1 MGDRVRI
8 VVTAETEELGLAGKI
23 GDVRGQTRP
32 SSSQVTLRRHNPGA
46 TMSIGDKSFVRTAS
60 GEWAELTS

>member
-32 SSSQVTLRRHNPGA
+32 SSSQVTVVGSVVDDYAIAVH
-46 TMSIGDKSFVRTAS
+46 F
-60 GEWAELTS
+60 AET